1 VAACTPPPSHDLI
14 LRGGHIYDDSG
25 NDAYVG
31 DIAIDDDKIV
41 MLGDLGNVSAAV
53 DIDVTGL
60 AVAPGFV
67 NMMSWA
73 SESLIHDGRSQSDI
87 RQRVTLEIMGAATPR
102 EYVIGHE
109 DHP

>member
-1 VAACTPPPSHDLI
+1 MAACTPPPSHDLI
-14 LRGGHIYDDSG
+14 LRGGHIYDGSG

-31 DIAIDDDKIV
+31 DIAFDDDKIV

-53 DIDVTGL
+53 EIDVTGL

-73 SESLIHDGRSQSDI
+73 NESLIHDGHSQTTSD
-87 RQRVTLEIMGAATPR
+87 RA
-102 EYVIGHE
+102 
-109 DHP
+109 